1 MMANQR
7 RYPIN
12 QSPLYLLKSKKRLA
26 DILGLSIVD
35 IRYLS
40 KADQDNYNLFTIN
53 KDSPKPRNIQ
63 HPKPKL
69 AKVHKLIC
77 SLLMRIETP
86 GYLHSA
92 IKGRSYITNASE
104 HIGADSMVKIDVKKF
119 YESAERE
126 AVFRFFFFTMRESSD
141 VANILANIL
150 TFDGHL
156 STGSSVSPILSF
168 WAYKQM
174 FDEIND
180 LVDSNGL
187 RVTLYVDDIT
197 VSGKGTTKKIRF
209 EIAKIIH
216 RYGLRAHKLKYYECD
231 SHKTVTG
238 VIIKPDGLHLPNKRH
253 KKIKDDHVSYMK
265 ESDLGEKTNISNRLI
280 GRLYEA
286 GQIDKNF
293 ICKANQL
300 KASKRKSAS
309 LNRSSDIPKKNCS

>member
-1 MMANQR
+1 MASQH
-7 RYPIN
+7 RYPLN
-12 QSPLYLLKSKKRLA
+12 QSPLYSLKSKRRLA
-26 DILGLSIVD
+26 DILGLNMDD
-35 IRYLS
+35 IKTLA
-40 KADQDNYNLFTIN
+40 KAGQNNYNIFTVN
-53 KDSPKPRNIQ
+53 EDSPKPRNIQ

-69 AKVHKLIC
+69 GKVHKLIC

-104 HIGADSMVKIDVKKF
+104 HIGTDSMVKIDVKKF

-126 AVFRFFFFTMRESSD
+126 SVFKFFHFTMMESPD
-141 VANILANIL
+141 VANILADLL

-168 WAYKQM
+168 WAYKKM

-187 RVTLYVDDIT
+187 RVTIYIDDIT
-197 VSGKGTTKKIRF
+197 VSGKGATKKIRF
-209 EIAKIIH
+209 EIAKIIR
-216 RYGLRAHKLKYYECD
+216 RYGLRAHKLKYYKSD
-231 SHKTVTG
+231 SPKTVTG
-238 VIIKPDGLHLPNKRH
+238 VIIKSDGLHLPNKRH
-253 KKIKDDHVSYMK
+253 KNIKDDHASYKK
-265 ESDLGEKTNISNRLI
+265 ENNLEKKTSIGNRLI

-293 ICKANQL
+293 ISKAIQL
-300 KASKRKSAS
+300 KASRKKSS
-309 LNRSSDIPKKNCS
+309 FLSESSDISKKNSL